1 MGNQLGKLECTAGFL
16 HQKKKEEKKMT
27 KKLQEQE
34 RKVEFRN

>member
-1 MGNQLGKLECTAGFL
+1 MGNQLGKLECTDGFL
-16 HQKKKEEKKMT
+16 HQKKKKKT